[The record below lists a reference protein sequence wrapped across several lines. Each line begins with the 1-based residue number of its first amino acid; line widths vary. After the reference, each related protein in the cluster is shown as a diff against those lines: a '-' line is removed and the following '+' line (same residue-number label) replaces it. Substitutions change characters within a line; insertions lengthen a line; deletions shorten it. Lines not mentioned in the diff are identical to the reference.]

1 MVFIKDNNWGF
12 THTHKHT
19 HSDSD
24 SPLCQHIL
32 VVKWELTNLLVCQF
46 DDMWWTW
53 NQNWALKI
61 SSQTFTWSSR
71 TIGQSLETQQE
82 LELCATLT
90 LISSLYIFLSPAL
103 TALLWILLSLSVFL
117 TPRMNSFQAHKKR
130 GNKYCVST
138 EILTVWK
145 FLVFSYLTLILTYVV
160 ELYPSRYITLSWW
173 K

>member
-117 TPRMNSFQAHKKR
+117 TPRMNSFQAHMKR

-145 FLVFSYLTLILTYVV
+145 FLVFSYLTLILKYVV
-160 ELYPSRYITLSWW
+160 ELHPSRYITLSWW

>member
-1 MVFIKDNNWGF
+1 MRLY
-12 THTHKHT
+12 THTHT

-61 SSQTFTWSSR
+61 PSQTFTWSSR

-145 FLVFSYLTLILTYVV
+145 FLVFSYLTLILKYVV
-160 ELYPSRYITLSWW
+160 ELHPSRYITLSWW

>member
-61 SSQTFTWSSR
+61 PSQTFTWSSR

-90 LISSLYIFLSPAL
+90 LISSLYIFLSPAR
-103 TALLWILLSLSVFL
+103 TALLWILLSLSIFL
-117 TPRMNSFQAHKKR
+117 TPRMNSFQAHMKR
-130 GNKYCVST
+130 GNKYCVYWNSDC
-138 EILTVWK
+138 LK
-145 FLVFSYLTLILTYVV
+145 VFSFL
-160 ELYPSRYITLSWW
+160 LSHSYS
-173 K
+173 